1 MRIENRAY
9 HSTTRRMKMK
19 SPIKTLALALLF
31 SAQLIAG
38 SAFAQNGTKPEPLA
52 IQDQGSFAVGGTVV
66 RTPGTYDNDKPTA
79 AGQSLHGDHLY
90 AFYQV
95 PRSPKALPIVMLH
108 GAFQSA

>member
-1 MRIENRAY
+1 MPVI
-9 HSTTRRMKMK
+9 TTRI
-19 SPIKTLALALLF
+19 PGLALLIGAAMVA
-31 SAQLIAG
+31 SLPALAQTA
-38 SAFAQNGTKPEPLA
+38 SRAEPLA